1 MFQGRKCTE
10 TKSEQS
16 PWWTVDLLSVQ
27 VMMISHK
34 SFQALSCSS
43 CYWRP
48 TKYEQSDILQ
58 KESLSLISIAAV
70 EGFRSLCSDRGRLVG
85 TD

>member
-27 VMMISHK
+27 VKK
-34 SFQALSCSS
+34 SNNQILNILVYPIKVFELPVAVLVII
-43 CYWRP
+43 
-48 TKYEQSDILQ
+48 ILQ
-58 KESLSLISIAAV
+58 KGEFV
-70 EGFRSLCSDRGRLVG
+70 SDLDCGS
-85 TD
+85 